1 MKNLSSWLAL
11 LFKSSGESFI
21 ILKNQKL
28 LNSCP
33 YSYIDHKSSQKK
45 VRFFSFATLI
55 AITIVSVSVSLT
67 MYLAFPSQPPAG
79 AAPLSSEQSAE
90 DTSGA
95 PDTSGAVSP
104 SVAEPGFLTL
114 LPDSGSAPAPDSS
127 PAPLPSQLSA
137 PVTQPQ
143 SSQPTPAPAPPTSL
157 PAPTAVLYNTPSTP
171 FNQNTVVISIGG
183 SGVTHYKYKLDA
195 GSFGPETYIS
205 QSVTL
210 SNLSDGIH
218 VLYVIGKNSEGTWQ
232 AESSASVFAWS
243 VDTVPPAAPT
253 AVLFNTPQVL
263 TNQRSAN
270 ITVGGSG
277 VTYYKYK
284 LDAGSF
290 GPETYISQSIVL
302 SNLSDG
308 THVFYVIGRNSAG
321 TWQSE
326 LSASVFV
333 WTIDVTA
340 PIAVL
345 TSALAPVT
353 SQKTGSI
360 SVGGTGL
367 THYKYKLDSGSF
379 GAETA
384 VSQNISLSGLG
395 EGSHT
400 VSVIGKDT
408 TGNWQSESSASV
420 FAWTVDTVKPV
431 VSTFLVV
438 PASTNAVLQW
448 NTNEDT
454 SAEVFY
460 GLTQNYTHSTTVNTS
475 ADSSSHTTSLSGL
488 QSCATYY
495 YLATSNDAGQNEAVQ
510 TGTFTTLSCTGSSAV
525 QSQSNMQIS
534 YLVGGTLHLLD
545 SGSNGITLNIP
556 AYFAGQD
563 ANFQIKK
570 LDKSAI
576 VNSVSMPLNFSM
588 AGDYYYRLQAL
599 TDLATLLPLFDNAL
613 RIRIAYDRNNL
624 SGIAESSLV
633 MMRRDGTGW
642 SGLSDCTLNTSA
654 QFIECSTTLFSDFTI
669 FGATPV
675 GLRNVSD
682 TLSDSDLG
690 VVANHTIKYTSSNA
704 VAASETIRI
713 IFDAS
718 GDAFGGFGDI
728 VISDI
733 TFTGATL
740 VSSCTASANEVT
752 FSATSTVSGHEGITF
767 TVCSGDTVVSG
778 AKTIQVSNNRI
789 TNPNSESSFEIV
801 IRSGSDD
808 SNDEIGKTRVAIIND
823 ITMTASVGSTLTFTI
838 IGVASGQSAAN
849 GESGNTDIATTA
861 TSIPWGS
868 LTSGAAKVAR
878 QDLTVATNAT
888 NGFIVTLNFDQAL
901 TSAAGDT
908 IDFFKDGST
917 QASSTAWASP
927 ADTTG
932 SVNTYGHMGFTSE
945 DSDIGSNRTAS
956 EDFGIALYAGDATS
970 THVVFDHTGSA
981 DGTTADKGATRIG
994 FKIESASRQEGGVYS
1009 AQLTYVVTPTF

>member
-1 MKNLSSWLAL
+1 MKNLPSWLAL

-33 YSYIDHKSSQKK
+33 YSYIDHKNSQKK
-45 VRFFSFATLI
+45 ARFFSFATLI
-55 AITIVSVSVSLT
+55 AITIVSVGVSLV
-67 MYLAFPSQPPAG
+67 MHLAFPSQPPAG
-79 AAPLSSEQSAE
+79 AAPLSSEQSAQ
-90 DTSGA
+90 DASGA
-95 PDTSGAVSP
+95 QDTSGAVS
-104 SVAEPGFLTL
+104 SFVAESGFLTL
-114 LPDSGSAPAPDSS
+114 LPDFGSAPAPDSS
-127 PAPLPSQLSA
+127 PALWPSQPSA
-137 PVTQPQ
+137 PATQIQP
-143 SSQPTPAPAPPTSL
+143 SQPTPAPAPSISL
-157 PAPTAVLYNTPSTP
+157 SAPTAVLYNTPSTP
-171 FNQNTVVISIGG
+171 SNQKTAVISIGG

-195 GSFGPETYIS
+195 GSFGAETSIS
-205 QSVTL
+205 QSIIL
-210 SNLSDGIH
+210 SNLIDGIH
-218 VLYVIGKNSEGTWQ
+218 VLYVIGKNSAGTWQ
-232 AESSASVFAWS
+232 SESSASVFAWS
-243 VDTVPPAAPT
+243 VDTAPLTAPT
-253 AVLFNTPQVL
+253 AVLSNTPPVL

-277 VTYYKYK
+277 VTHYKYK

-290 GPETYISQSIVL
+290 GAETSISQSIIL
-302 SNLSDG
+302 SNLIDG
-308 THVFYVIGRNSAG
+308 IHVFYVIGRNSAG
-321 TWQSE
+321 NWQSE
-326 LSASVFV
+326 SSASVFV
-333 WTIDVTA
+333 WTVDVTA
-340 PIAVL
+340 PTAVL
-345 TSALAPVT
+345 ASALAPVT

-367 THYKYKLDSGSF
+367 THYKYKLDAGSF

-384 VSQNISLSGLG
+384 VSQDISLSGLG

-400 VSVIGKDT
+400 VSAIGKDAM
-408 TGNWQSESSASV
+408 GNWQLESSASV
-420 FAWTVDTVKPV
+420 FTWTVDTVKPIV
-431 VSTFLVV
+431 NTFLVV

-454 SAEVFY
+454 LAEVFY

-495 YLATSNDAGQNEAVQ
+495 YLATSNDAGQNETVQ
-510 TGTFTTLSCTGSSAV
+510 AGTFTTLSCTGSSAV

-570 LDKSAI
+570 LEKSAI
-576 VNSVSMPLNFSM
+576 VNSVSMPANLSM

-599 TDLATLLPLFDNAL
+599 TDIATLLPGFNNAL

-633 MMRRDGTGW
+633 MMRRDGNGW
-642 SGLSDCTLNTSA
+642 SNLFDCTQNTSVG
-654 QFIECSTTLFSDFTI
+654 FLECSTTLFSDFTI

-675 GLRNVSD
+675 NLRNISD

-690 VVANHTIKYTSSNA
+690 VGANHTIKYTSSNA
-704 VAASETIRI
+704 VAATETIKI

-718 GDAFGGFGDI
+718 GDAFGGFENI

-740 VSSCTASANEVT
+740 VASCTAAANEVT
-752 FSATSTVSGHEGITF
+752 FSATSTVSGHDGVTF
-767 TVCSGDTVVSG
+767 TVCSGDTVTSG
-778 AKTIQVSNNRI
+778 AKIIQVSNNRI

-801 IRSGSDD
+801 IRSGSDG

-823 ITMTASVGSTLTFTI
+823 ITMTATVGSSLTFTI
-838 IGVASGQSAAN
+838 TGIADGQATAN
-849 GESGNTDIATTA
+849 GEGGNTDIATTA

-868 LTSGAAKVAR
+868 LASATAKTAR
-878 QDLTVATNAT
+878 QDLAVATNST

-901 TSAAGDT
+901 TSTASDT
-908 IDFFKDGST
+908 IDFFKDGSA

-927 ADTTG
+927 ANTNG

-970 THVVFDHTGSA
+970 THVVFDHTGPA
-981 DGTTADKGATRIG
+981 DGTTADKGATKIG
-994 FKIESASRQEGGVYS
+994 FKIESASRQEAGDYS

>member
-1 MKNLSSWLAL
+1 MKNLPSWLAL

-33 YSYIDHKSSQKK
+33 YSYIDHKNSQNK
-45 VRFFSFATLI
+45 VRFFSFATII
-55 AITIVSVSVSLT
+55 AITIVSVAVSLV
-67 MYLAFPSQPPAG
+67 MHLAFPSQPPVG
-79 AAPLSSEQSAE
+79 AAPLSSEQSSEDVSGAS
-90 DTSGA
+90 DTS
-95 PDTSGAVSP
+95 DAVSP
-104 SVAEPGFLTL
+104 SVSEAGFSTL
-114 LPDSGSAPAPDSS
+114 LLDSDLAPAPDSS
-127 PAPLPSQLSA
+127 PAPSPSQPSA
-137 PVTQPQ
+137 PATQPQ
-143 SSQPTPAPAPPTSL
+143 PSQPTPAPAPATSL

-195 GSFGPETYIS
+195 GSFGSETYIS
-205 QSVTL
+205 QSITL

-232 AESSASVFAWS
+232 SESSASVFAWT
-243 VDTVPPAAPT
+243 VDTAPAAAPT

-277 VTYYKYK
+277 VTHYKYK

-290 GPETYISQSIVL
+290 GPETYISQSIIF

-308 THVFYVIGRNSAG
+308 THVIYVIGKNSAG

-326 LSASVFV
+326 SSASVFV
-333 WTIDVTA
+333 WTVDVTA
-340 PIAVL
+340 PAAVL
-345 TSALAPVT
+345 TSALASVT
-353 SQKTGSI
+353 GQNTGSI

-384 VSQNISLSGLG
+384 VSQDISLSGLG

-400 VSVIGKDT
+400 VSAIGKDA

-420 FAWTVDTVKPV
+420 FTWIVDTVKPV

-570 LDKSAI
+570 LEKSAI
-576 VNSVSMPLNFSM
+576 VNSVSMPASFSM

-599 TDLATLLPLFDNAL
+599 TDLATLLPLFDNEL

-642 SGLSDCTLNTSA
+642 NDLSDCTLNTSA

-675 GLRNVSD
+675 GLGNVSD
-682 TLSDSDLG
+682 TLSDSDLNTA
-690 VVANHTIKYTSSNA
+690 ANHTIKYTSSNA

-713 IFDAS
+713 IFDAA
-718 GDAFGGFGDI
+718 GDAFGGFGAI

-740 VSSCTASANEVT
+740 VASCTAAANEVT

-767 TVCSGDTVVSG
+767 TVCSGDTVISG

-789 TNPNSESSFEIV
+789 ISPNSEGSFEIV

-838 IGVASGQSAAN
+838 TAVDSGQTAAN
-849 GESGNTDIATTA
+849 GESTNTSITTTA

-868 LTSGAAKVAR
+868 LASGVAKVAR
-878 QDLTVATNAT
+878 QDLAVATNAT

-908 IDFFKDGST
+908 IDFFRDGST

-927 ADTTG
+927 SGTTG
-932 SVNTYGHMGFTSE
+932 KVNTYGHMGFTSE

-970 THVVFDHTGSA
+970 THVVFDHTGAA
-981 DGTTADKGATRIG
+981 DGTTADKGATKIG
-994 FKIESASRQEGGVYS
+994 FKIESAPRQEGGDYS